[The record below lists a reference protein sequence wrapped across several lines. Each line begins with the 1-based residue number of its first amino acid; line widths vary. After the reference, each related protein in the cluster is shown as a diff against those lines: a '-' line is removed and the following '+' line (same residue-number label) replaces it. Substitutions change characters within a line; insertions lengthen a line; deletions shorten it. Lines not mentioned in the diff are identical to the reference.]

1 MKKLLVIGTAV
12 LSLVACTKETN
23 LYDPA
28 AIESNQKAQYAQ
40 QFVEKYGAINPAK
53 SWDLTDFSASLTRGT
68 AAIETKL
75 VKGLEFDLDYK
86 ADINIFGQYTL
97 KNRTIGKNKSLF
109 DAIQKVLPDGTKHE
123 GVPVVLTAPSN
134 SFTIYPVSVQGMWTH
149 DLYVKVG
156 NEKPVKLYSKSWTDY
171 SRAYVNGEWL
181 KGKVHWSLFDGYT
194 FEVGQKAALNGLYVE
209 APVGTPIEIYV
220 ANVKEG
226 QTEMPS
232 VGTFNGQA
240 IYVDTDAK
248 PEGIEM
254 HKDAIVKYV
263 GIEDDTTS
271 KSDGDY
277 NDVVLA
283 IVGNPSVPE
292 EIKVTDEEYTVESS
306 TTKRYMVEDLGSTG
320 DFDFNDVVI
329 DVTENVKDT
338 YKRTLTNG
346 EVTSNALVKTE
357 KTQSAVLRHLG
368 GLLPFQLTIGNTVL
382 PEMQGVLG
390 KDLEEKFDN
399 IEGWNP
405 LTNNISVKVRNKDNG
420 AVFNIPFPKAG
431 EAPMIIA
438 TPVDWKWMEETVSV
452 PSTWFY
458 TDF

>member
-28 AIESNQKAQYAQ
+28 VIENNQKAQYAQ

-86 ADINIFGQYTL
+86 VETNFMGGYTL
-97 KNRTIGKNKSLF
+97 KNRTIGKNESLF
-109 DAIQKVLPDGTKHE
+109 DAIQKVLPDGKKHE

-156 NEKPVKLYSKSWTDY
+156 NEKPVKLYEKRWTDF

-248 PEGIEM
+248 PEGIDM

-346 EVTSNALVKTE
+346 EVTANALVKTE

>member
-1 MKKLLVIGTAV
+1 
-12 LSLVACTKETN
+12 
-23 LYDPA
+23 
-28 AIESNQKAQYAQ
+28 
-40 QFVEKYGAINPAK
+40 
-53 SWDLTDFSASLTRGT
+53 
-68 AAIETKL
+68 
-75 VKGLEFDLDYK
+75 
-86 ADINIFGQYTL
+86 
-97 KNRTIGKNKSLF
+97 
-109 DAIQKVLPDGTKHE
+109 
-123 GVPVVLTAPSN
+123 
-134 SFTIYPVSVQGMWTH
+134 
-149 DLYVKVG
+149 
-156 NEKPVKLYSKSWTDY
+156 
-171 SRAYVNGEWL
+171 
-181 KGKVHWSLFDGYT
+181 
-194 FEVGQKAALNGLYVE
+194 
-209 APVGTPIEIYV
+209 
-220 ANVKEG
+220 
-226 QTEMPS
+226 MPS
-232 VGTFNGQA
+232 VGTFNGHA

-248 PEGIEM
+248 PEGIDM

-346 EVTSNALVKTE
+346 EVTANALVKTE

-368 GLLPFQLTIGNTVL
+368 GLLPFQLTIGDTVL

>member
-53 SWDLTDFSASLTRGT
+53 SWDLTDFSASLTRGA

-75 VKGLEFDLDYK
+75 VKGLEFGLDY
-86 ADINIFGQYTL
+86 DVELSFGKYKLT
-97 KNRTIGKNKSLF
+97 NRTIKKNKSLF
-109 DAIQKVLPDGTKHE
+109 DAIQKVLPDGKKHE

-156 NEKPVKLYSKSWTDY
+156 NNNPVKLYEKRWTDY

-248 PEGIEM
+248 PEGIDM

-292 EIKVTDEEYTVESS
+292 EIKVTDEEYTIESS

-329 DVTENVKDT
+329 DVTENVIDT

-346 EVTSNALVKTE
+346 EVTANDLIKTE

-438 TPVDWKWMEETVSV
+438 TPVDWEWMKENVSV
-452 PSTWFY
+452 PNTWFY

>member
-75 VKGLEFDLDYK
+75 VKGLEFDLNYT
-86 ADINIFGQYTL
+86 ADINILGQYTL
-97 KNRTIGKNKSLF
+97 KNRTIGKNKPLF

-156 NEKPVKLYSKSWTDY
+156 NEKPVKLYEKRWTDF

-181 KGKVHWSLFDGYT
+181 KGQVSGFPFFYT
-194 FEVGQKAALNGLYVE
+194 FNVTQKAALNGLYVE

-226 QTEMPS
+226 KTEMPS

-263 GIEDDTTS
+263 GIEDNNGTN
-271 KSDGDY
+271 SDGDF

-292 EIKVTDEEYTVESS
+292 EIKVEEDEYTVESS
-306 TTKRYMVEDLGSTG
+306 TTKRYMVEDLGSIG

-346 EVTSNALVKTE
+346 EVTANDLVKTE

-368 GLLPFQLTIGNTVL
+368 GLLPFQLTIGDTVL

-390 KDLEEKFDN
+390 KDLEEKFD

-438 TPVDWKWMEETVSV
+438 TPVDWEWMKENVSV
-452 PSTWFY
+452 PGSWFY
-458 TDF
+458 PAF

>member
-28 AIESNQKAQYAQ
+28 VIESNQKAQYAQ

-75 VKGLEFDLDYK
+75 VKGLEFGLDY
-86 ADINIFGQYTL
+86 DVELSFGKYKLT
-97 KNRTIGKNKSLF
+97 NRTIKKNKSLF

-156 NEKPVKLYSKSWTDY
+156 NNNPVKLYEKRWTDY

-248 PEGIEM
+248 PEGIDM

-329 DVTENVKDT
+329 DVTENVIDT

-346 EVTSNALVKTE
+346 EVTANDLIKTE

-390 KDLEEKFDN
+390 KDLEQKFDN

-438 TPVDWKWMEETVSV
+438 TPVDWEWMKENVSV
-452 PSTWFY
+452 PNTWFY

>member
-1 MKKLLVIGTAV
+1 
-12 LSLVACTKETN
+12 
-23 LYDPA
+23 
-28 AIESNQKAQYAQ
+28 
-40 QFVEKYGAINPAK
+40 
-53 SWDLTDFSASLTRGT
+53 
-68 AAIETKL
+68 
-75 VKGLEFDLDYK
+75 
-86 ADINIFGQYTL
+86 
-97 KNRTIGKNKSLF
+97 
-109 DAIQKVLPDGTKHE
+109 
-123 GVPVVLTAPSN
+123 
-134 SFTIYPVSVQGMWTH
+134 
-149 DLYVKVG
+149 
-156 NEKPVKLYSKSWTDY
+156 
-171 SRAYVNGEWL
+171 
-181 KGKVHWSLFDGYT
+181 
-194 FEVGQKAALNGLYVE
+194 
-209 APVGTPIEIYV
+209 
-220 ANVKEG
+220 
-226 QTEMPS
+226 
-232 VGTFNGQA
+232 
-240 IYVDTDAK
+240 
-248 PEGIEM
+248 M

-346 EVTSNALVKTE
+346 EVTANDLIKTE

-368 GLLPFQLTIGNTVL
+368 GFNTVL

-390 KDLEEKFDN
+390 KDLEEKFD

-420 AVFNIPFPKAG
+420 AVFNIPFPKTG

-438 TPVDWKWMEETVSV
+438 TPVDWEWMKENVSV
-452 PSTWFY
+452 PNTWFY

>member
-1 MKKLLVIGTAV
+1 MG
-12 LSLVACTKETN
+12 
-23 LYDPA
+23 
-28 AIESNQKAQYAQ
+28 
-40 QFVEKYGAINPAK
+40 G
-53 SWDLTDFSASLTRGT
+53 
-68 AAIETKL
+68 
-75 VKGLEFDLDYK
+75 
-86 ADINIFGQYTL
+86 YTL
-97 KNRTIGKNKSLF
+97 NRTISKNKSLF
-109 DAIQKVLPDGTKHE
+109 DAIQKVLPDGKKHE
-123 GVPVVLTAPSN
+123 GAPVVLTAPSN

-156 NEKPVKLYSKSWTDY
+156 NEKPVKLYEKRWTDF

-181 KGKVHWSLFDGYT
+181 KGQVSGFPFFYT
-194 FEVGQKAALNGLYVE
+194 FNVTQKAALNGLYVE

-226 QTEMPS
+226 KTEMPS
-232 VGTFNGQA
+232 VGTFNGHA

-248 PEGIEM
+248 PEGIDM

-346 EVTSNALVKTE
+346 VVTANNLVKTE

-368 GLLPFQLTIGNTVL
+368 GLLPFQLTIGDTVL

-390 KDLEEKFDN
+390 KDLEEKFD

-438 TPVDWKWMEETVSV
+438 TPVDWEWMKENVSV

>member
-53 SWDLTDFSASLTRGT
+53 SWDLTDLSASLTRGA

-86 ADINIFGQYTL
+86 AEINILGQYTL
-97 KNRTIGKNKSLF
+97 KNRTIGKNKPLF

-156 NEKPVKLYSKSWTDY
+156 NEKPVKLYEKRWTDF

-181 KGKVHWSLFDGYT
+181 KGQVSGFPFFYT
-194 FEVGQKAALNGLYVE
+194 FNVTQKAALNGLYVE

-226 QTEMPS
+226 KTEMPS

-248 PEGIEM
+248 PVGIEM

-263 GIEDDTTS
+263 GIEDNNGTN
-271 KSDGDY
+271 SDGDF

-306 TTKRYMVEDLGSTG
+306 TTKRYMVEDLGSIG

-346 EVTSNALVKTE
+346 VVTANNLVKTE

-390 KDLEEKFDN
+390 KDLEEKFD

-438 TPVDWKWMEETVSV
+438 TPVDWDWMKENVSV
-452 PSTWFY
+452 PGSWFY
-458 TDF
+458 PAF

>member
-40 QFVEKYGAINPAK
+40 QFVNTYEGISLDQ
-53 SWDLTDFSASLTRGT
+53 SWDLTTLSASQTRAT
-68 AAIETKL
+68 TAIETKL
-75 VKGLEFDLDYK
+75 VKGLEFGLDYDVEYSWGK
-86 ADINIFGQYTL
+86 YKLT
-97 KNRTIGKNKSLF
+97 NRTIKKNKPLF

-156 NEKPVKLYSKSWTDY
+156 NEKPVKLYSKSWTDF

-181 KGKVHWSLFDGYT
+181 TGEVHWSLFGGYS
-194 FEVGQKAALNGLYVE
+194 FELGQTAALNGLYVE

-226 QTEMPS
+226 QTEKPS

-263 GIEDDTTS
+263 GIEDNNGTN
-271 KSDGDY
+271 SDGDF

-306 TTKRYMVEDLGSTG
+306 TTKRYMVEDLGSIG

-329 DVTENVKDT
+329 DVAENVKDT

-346 EVTSNALVKTE
+346 EVTANALVKTE

-390 KDLEEKFDN
+390 KDLEEKFD

-431 EAPMIIA
+431 EIPMIIA
-438 TPVDWKWMEETVSV
+438 TPQSWNWMDERKSV
-452 PSTWFY
+452 PSDWFY

>member
-53 SWDLTDFSASLTRGT
+53 SWDLTDLSASLTRGT
-68 AAIETKL
+68 TAIETKL
-75 VKGLEFDLDYK
+75 VKGLDFELSYK
-86 ADINIFGQYTL
+86 LSGNYLTGFSLTDRN
-97 KNRTIGKNKSLF
+97 IGKNKSLF
-109 DAIQKVLPDGTKHE
+109 DAIQKVLPDGKKHE

-156 NEKPVKLYSKSWTDY
+156 NEKPVKLYEKRWTDY

-248 PEGIEM
+248 PEGIDM

-438 TPVDWKWMEETVSV
+438 TPVDWEWMKENVSV
-452 PSTWFY
+452 PNTWFY

>member
-40 QFVEKYGAINPAK
+40 QFVNTYEGISLNQ
-53 SWDLTDFSASLTRGT
+53 SWDLTTLSASQTRAT
-68 AAIETKL
+68 TAIETKL

-86 ADINIFGQYTL
+86 AEINILGQYTL
-97 KNRTIGKNKSLF
+97 KNRTIGKNKPLF

-156 NEKPVKLYSKSWTDY
+156 NEKPVKLYEKRWTDF

-181 KGKVHWSLFDGYT
+181 KGQVSGFPFFYT
-194 FEVGQKAALNGLYVE
+194 FNVTQKAALNGLYVE

-226 QTEMPS
+226 QTEKPS

-248 PEGIEM
+248 PEGIDM

-329 DVTENVKDT
+329 DVTENVIDT

-346 EVTSNALVKTE
+346 EVTANDLIKTE

-390 KDLEEKFDN
+390 KDLEEKFD

-438 TPVDWKWMEETVSV
+438 TPVDWEWMKENVSV
-452 PSTWFY
+452 PNTWFY

>member
-86 ADINIFGQYTL
+86 AEINILGQYTL
-97 KNRTIGKNKSLF
+97 KNRTIGKNKPLF

-156 NEKPVKLYSKSWTDY
+156 NEKPVKLYEKRWTDF

-181 KGKVHWSLFDGYT
+181 KGQVSGFPFFYT
-194 FEVGQKAALNGLYVE
+194 FNVTQKAALNGLYVE

-226 QTEMPS
+226 KTEMPS
-232 VGTFNGQA
+232 VGTFNGHA

-248 PEGIEM
+248 PEGIDM

-329 DVTENVKDT
+329 DVTENVIDT

-346 EVTSNALVKTE
+346 EVTANDLIKTE

-390 KDLEEKFDN
+390 MDLEKKFD

-438 TPVDWKWMEETVSV
+438 TPVDWDWMKENVSV
-452 PSTWFY
+452 PGSWFY
-458 TDF
+458 PAF

>member
-75 VKGLEFDLDYK
+75 VKGLEFGLDYDVEYSWGK
-86 ADINIFGQYTL
+86 YKLT
-97 KNRTIGKNKSLF
+97 NRTIKKNKPLF

-149 DLYVKVG
+149 DLHVKVG
-156 NEKPVKLYSKSWTDY
+156 NEEPVKLYEKRWTDF

-181 KGKVHWSLFDGYT
+181 KGQVSGFPFFYT
-194 FEVGQKAALNGLYVE
+194 FNVTQKAALNGLYVE
-209 APVGTPIEIYV
+209 APVGTPIEIYI

-226 QTEMPS
+226 KTEMPS

-263 GIEDDTTS
+263 GIEDNNGTN
-271 KSDGDY
+271 SDGDF

-306 TTKRYMVEDLGSTG
+306 TTKRYMVEDLGSIG

-346 EVTSNALVKTE
+346 EVTANDLVKTE

-390 KDLEEKFDN
+390 KDLEEKFD

-438 TPVDWKWMEETVSV
+438 TPVDWEWMKENVSV
-452 PSTWFY
+452 PGSWFY
-458 TDF
+458 PAF

>member
-28 AIESNQKAQYAQ
+28 VIENNQKAQYAQ
-40 QFVEKYGAINPAK
+40 QFVEKYGAINSAK

-75 VKGLEFDLDYK
+75 VKGLEFDLNYK
-86 ADINIFGQYTL
+86 VETNFMGGYTL
-97 KNRTIGKNKSLF
+97 KNRTIDKNKSLF

-156 NEKPVKLYSKSWTDY
+156 NEKPVKLYEKRWTDF

-194 FEVGQKAALNGLYVE
+194 FEISQKAALNGLYVE
-209 APVGTPIEIYV
+209 APVGTPIEIYI

-226 QTEMPS
+226 KTEMPS

-248 PEGIEM
+248 PEGIDM

-346 EVTSNALVKTE
+346 EVTANDLIKTE

-368 GLLPFQLTIGNTVL
+368 GLLPFQLTIGDTVL

-390 KDLEEKFDN
+390 KDLEEKFD

-438 TPVDWKWMEETVSV
+438 TPVDWEWMKENVSV